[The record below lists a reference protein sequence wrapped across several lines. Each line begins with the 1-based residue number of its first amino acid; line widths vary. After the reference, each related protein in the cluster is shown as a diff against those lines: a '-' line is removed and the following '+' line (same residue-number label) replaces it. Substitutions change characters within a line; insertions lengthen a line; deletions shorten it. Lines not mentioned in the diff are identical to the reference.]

1 MGAWS
6 RNWSRDVKS
15 ATTRKGKTMTSA
27 GSSKPP
33 VRGVPGWAQPR
44 IWHFVLLVL
53 FVAIA
58 ITDIR
63 EQRIEEPVLLGLAA
77 GGLVFYGLIGWIGW
91 WAMQR
96 FRDRLGPTLL
106 FILYAVAMGVLFLIA
121 TIIYLAIAHV
131 YRGGR
136 F

>member
-1 MGAWS
+1 M
-6 RNWSRDVKS
+6 
-15 ATTRKGKTMTSA
+15 TRS
-27 GSSKPP
+27 GSSNSP

-63 EQRIEEPVLLGLAA
+63 EQHIQEPVLLGLAA

-91 WAMQR
+91 WAVQR
-96 FRDRLGPTLL
+96 FMARLGPTLL
-106 FILYAVAMGVLFLIA
+106 FILYAVAMGVLFLVA
-121 TIIYLAIAHV
+121 TIIYLTIAHV
-131 YRGGR
+131 YRGGQL
-136 F
+136 

>member
-1 MGAWS
+1 M
-6 RNWSRDVKS
+6 
-15 ATTRKGKTMTSA
+15 
-27 GSSKPP
+27 
-33 VRGVPGWAQPR
+33 
-44 IWHFVLLVL
+44 

-63 EQRIEEPVLLGLAA
+63 EQRIQEPVLLGLAA
-77 GGLVFYGLIGWIGW
+77 GGLLLYGLIGWIGW
-91 WAMQR
+91 WAVQR
-96 FRDRLGPTLL
+96 FRARLGPALL
-106 FILYAVAMGVLFLIA
+106 FILYAVAMGVFFLVA